1 MSDNKIIE
9 SSIATPGRGFEPVRN
24 GQPTFNSFT
33 LEVVEIFCG
42 IMIVYF
48 IIGRQLKKATAE
60 EKNLAPKPA
69 TNTQVFSTEVEA
81 KKLMTQMEEAESI
94 PNFSKIS

>member
-33 LEVVEIFCG
+33 LEIVEVFCG

-48 IIGRQLKKATAE
+48 IIGRQLKKATAK
-60 EKNLAPKPA
+60 EKMLAPRPA
-69 TNTQVFSTEVEA
+69 MDAQVFSTEVEA
-81 KKLMTQMEEAESI
+81 KKLMIHMEDEQSV
-94 PNFSKIS
+94 PNLSKTS